1 MQDSFI
7 CPYCDAT
14 LNRGV
19 LSCRCCGRD
28 LTPVLPLL
36 RRLDALEERLAAS
49 EKRAADERAA
59 LANRPA
65 VPLDAAPE
73 KPAAATE
80 VMPAAQTPPLVQPAV
95 RRRFWA
101 LPLGFL
107 LLLGAYGSVVLWL
120 DLPLWALR
128 LASIAIPFAT
138 GLVYFGIRPRLIAF
152 DIAVALAFAIFSVTA
167 MNAWLGWHD
176 NIPLL
181 PQGSAAWR
189 ETFFY
194 ALSIGASLFSGMLL
208 RVTQAALD
216 ARGLVSLPELRKGL
230 LAVHG
235 KIPMETLKTIET
247 TILMASTVITAIA
260 GLVAGI
266 LGVK

>member
-1 MQDSFI
+1 MQDQLT
-7 CPYCDAT
+7 CPYCDT
-14 LNRGV
+14 KLNRGV

-36 RRLDALEERLAAS
+36 SRLAAL
-49 EKRAADERAA
+49 EDRLTAAERKAEEGWAA
-59 LANRPA
+59 LA
-65 VPLDAAPE
+65 AAPRPRAAAAAFVATPWE
-73 KPAAATE
+73 AVAPAEAPGQPAA
-80 VMPAAQTPPLVQPAV
+80 
-95 RRRFWA
+95 RRRFWI
-101 LPLGFL
+101 LPFGFL

-120 DLPLWALR
+120 DLPLWTLR

-138 GLVYFGIRPRLIAF
+138 GLVYFGIRPRLLAF
-152 DIAVALAFAIFSVTA
+152 DGAVALAFAIISVAT

-181 PQGSAAWR
+181 PQGPAAWR

-194 ALSIGASLFSGMLL
+194 ALSIGASVFSGMLL
-208 RVTQAALD
+208 RVTQAALS

-230 LAVHG
+230 QAVHG
-235 KIPMETLKTIET
+235 KIPLDTLKTIET
-247 TILMASTVITAIA
+247 AILMASTAISAIA
-260 GLVAGI
+260 GLIAGI

>member
-1 MQDSFI
+1 MAVQDQFA
-7 CPYCDAT
+7 CPYCDAM

-36 RRLDALEERLAAS
+36 DRLAALEERLAAF
-49 EKRAADERAA
+49 EAKAQEELAA
-59 LANRPA
+59 LAARPLPQA
-65 VPLDAAPE
+65 AACSVAAPTE
-73 KPAAATE
+73 NPVAVDEPPAHP
-80 VMPAAQTPPLVQPAV
+80 PA
-95 RRRFWA
+95 RRHFWV

-107 LLLGAYGSVVLWL
+107 VLLGAYGTVVLWL
-120 DLPLWALR
+120 DLPLWTLR

-138 GLVYFGIRPRLIAF
+138 GLIYFGVRPRLLAF
-152 DIAVALAFAIFSVTA
+152 DIAVAIVFAIFSVAA

-181 PQGSAAWR
+181 PQGTAAWR

-194 ALSIGASLFSGMLL
+194 ALSIAASLFSGMLL
-208 RVTQAALD
+208 RVTQAALS

-230 LAVHG
+230 QAVHG
-235 KIPMETLKTIET
+235 KIPMDTLKTIET
-247 TILMASTVITAIA
+247 AILMASTAISAIA

>member
-36 RRLDALEERLAAS
+36 GRLDALEARLAAFETQAES
-49 EKRAADERAA
+49 DRAARAA
-59 LANRPA
+59 VPSPPANVA
-65 VPLDAAPE
+65 
-73 KPAAATE
+73 KAAATAVPDE
-80 VMPAAQTPPLVQPAV
+80 SPLPEEPAPQPAV
-95 RRRFWA
+95 RRRFWV
-101 LPLGFL
+101 LPIGLL

-138 GLVYFGIRPRLIAF
+138 GLIYFGIRPRLIAF
-152 DIAVALAFAIFSVTA
+152 DIAVAIAFAIFSVAT

-181 PQGSAAWR
+181 PQGTAAWR

-208 RVTQAALD
+208 RVTQAALN

-247 TILMASTVITAIA
+247 TILMASTVISAIA
-260 GLVAGI
+260 GLIAGI